1 MTVIDAREAFE
12 RKKAEDMRVRMHA
25 TEGVTPQA
33 ASNTG
38 WMAFFLVC
46 MVALAVTAKRSKG

>member
-1 MTVIDAREAFE
+1 MTVIDAREVFE
-12 RKKAEDMRVRMHA
+12 RKKAEDMRVRMQA

-38 WMAFFLVC
+38 WMGFFLVC
-46 MVALAVTAKRSKG
+46 LVVLAVTAKRSKG